1 VIKFKFLIISFIY
14 LFFTSSNLLAL
25 TLNKMQV
32 NSKQDEP
39 LNAFIDVTFS
49 KGDKV
54 SNLKP
59 AIAST
64 ANYEAQGISR
74 LPIHSDI
81 QIRFEGNE
89 NGAKLFLTSNEIIK
103 DPFLDLLIQ
112 IDSEK
117 GRIYKEYTVLIDPPA
132 VKKSIK
138 EVIEVKSNDN
148 EEIEKIKVQ
157 IGPVKNSKKDI
168 ESVEKVV
175 AVKEVKKPIKE
186 KEVKF
191 KIVKSKNGKTLYQ
204 IARENKPSGVTTEQM
219 VLAIYKNNPKAFS
232 EKNVNTL
239 IKNRKLKIPPV
250 SYFKNNS
257 HLEARK
263 ILRDHNVKWKDKLK
277 KTNKLIKQKKIIN
290 KDAEKIDQLERELS
304 EAKKKLEDISRLNIE
319 SENNSIKPLKDKSV
333 IEKEDQT
340 PEEEFGQAQ
349 EGDRNDE
356 GVFVSS
362 ISDIDENKIDETEID
377 IPKSKGLETIHV
389 LLLTFFAVLLFG
401 LFVVISRRKVSER
414 NQTLRSF
421 VDENQPISNSESA
434 INPQGKINIDDG
446 INDKG
451 FIDEQEKS
459 QEQGG
464 INDKKNY
471 PPIADDD

>member
-1 VIKFKFLIISFIY
+1 MNKFKFLIISFIY

-81 QIRFEGNE
+81 QIRFEGSE

-117 GRIYKEYTVLIDPPA
+117 GRIYKEYTVLIDPPT

-186 KEVKF
+186 KEVKL

-204 IARENKPSGVTTEQM
+204 IARENKSSGVTTEQM

-319 SENNSIKPLKDKSV
+319 SINNSIKPLKDKLV
-333 IEKEDQT
+333 IETKDQAPKE
-340 PEEEFGQAQ
+340 EVGQAQ
-349 EGDRNDE
+349 EADGNDE

-389 LLLTFFAVLLFG
+389 LLLTLFTVLLFG
-401 LFVVISRRKVSER
+401 LFVVISRRKASER

-421 VDENQPISNSESA
+421 VDENQPTSSSKSA
-434 INPQGKINIDDG
+434 INPQEKINIDDS

-451 FIDEQEKS
+451 FVDEQEKS
-459 QEQGG
+459 QKQGG

-471 PPIADDD
+471 PPISDDD

>member
-1 VIKFKFLIISFIY
+1 MNKFKFLIISFIY

-81 QIRFEGNE
+81 QIRFEGSE

-117 GRIYKEYTVLIDPPA
+117 GRIYKEYTVLIDPPT

-148 EEIEKIKVQ
+148 EEIEKIKVK
-157 IGPVKNSKKDI
+157 IGPVKKSKKDI

-186 KEVKF
+186 KEVKL

-277 KTNKLIKQKKIIN
+277 KTNKPIKQKKIIN
-290 KDAEKIDQLERELS
+290 KDVEKINQLERELS

-319 SENNSIKPLKDKSV
+319 SENNSIKQLKDNLV
-333 IEKEDQT
+333 IKKEDQA
-340 PEEEFGQAQ
+340 PKEEVGQAQ
-349 EGDRNDE
+349 DADGNNE

-362 ISDIDENKIDETEID
+362 ISDIDEKKIDETEID

-389 LLLTFFAVLLFG
+389 LLLALFTVLLFG
-401 LFVVISRRKVSER
+401 LFVVISRRKASER

-421 VDENQPISNSESA
+421 VDENQPTSSSKSA
-434 INPQGKINIDDG
+434 INPQEKINIDDS

-451 FIDEQEKS
+451 FVDEQEKS
-459 QEQGG
+459 QKQGG

-471 PPIADDD
+471 PPISDDD

>member
-1 VIKFKFLIISFIY
+1 MIKYKFLIISFIY
-14 LFFTSSNLLAL
+14 LFLTSSNLLAL

-32 NSKQDEP
+32 NSKQNEP
-39 LNAFIDVTFS
+39 LNAFINVTFS

-64 ANYEAQGISR
+64 ANYEAQSISR

-81 QIRFEGNE
+81 QIRFEGSGNE
-89 NGAKLFLTSNEIIK
+89 AKLFLTSKEIIK

-117 GRIYKEYTVLIDPPA
+117 GRIYKEYTVLIDPPE

-138 EVIEVKSNDN
+138 ELIEVKSDDN
-148 EEIEKIKVQ
+148 EEIEKIKVN
-157 IGPVKNSKKDI
+157 IKPVKNSKKDI

-232 EKNVNTL
+232 KENVNTL

-250 SYFKNNS
+250 SYFQNNS

-263 ILRDHNVKWKDKLK
+263 ILRDHNIKWKDKLT
-277 KTNKLIKQKKIIN
+277 KTNKPIKQKKIIN
-290 KDAEKIDQLERELS
+290 KDVEKINQLERELS

-333 IEKEDQT
+333 IEKEDQA
-340 PEEEFGQAQ
+340 PKEEVGQAQ
-349 EGDRNDE
+349 ERDRNDE

-401 LFVVISRRKVSER
+401 LFVVISRRKASER

-421 VDENQPISNSESA
+421 VDENQPTSRSKSA
-434 INPQGKINIDDG
+434 INPQEKINIDDG

-451 FIDEQEKS
+451 FVDEQEKS